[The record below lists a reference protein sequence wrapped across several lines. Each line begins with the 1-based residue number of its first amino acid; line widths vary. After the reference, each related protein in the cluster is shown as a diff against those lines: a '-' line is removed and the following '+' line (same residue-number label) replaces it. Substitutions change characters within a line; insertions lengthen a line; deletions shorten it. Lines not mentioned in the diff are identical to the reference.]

1 MNHVQ
6 LLDLLDVWL
15 LQVSL
20 RCDLGWRGRGFGAEL
35 FRDQLALGVVR
46 HDVLQLLDLGLQG
59 HVGPLQILDVL
70 MLSLHR
76 QDLVVEFVRGLVAT
90 AVLWINGN
98 VR

>member
-6 LLDLLDVWL
+6 LLDLLHFGL

-20 RCDLGWRGRGFGAEL
+20 RGDLGRCRRSFIAEL
-35 FRDQLALGVVR
+35 LGDQLTFSVVC

-59 HVGPLQILDVL
+59 HVSPLQVLDVL

-76 QDLVVEFVRGLVAT
+76 QNLVVEFIRGLVA
-90 AVLWINGN
+90 AAILWINGDL
-98 VR
+98 R